1 MNKDDGIVKPPGDET
16 IARAKLE
23 WEVTVDALEQVVL
36 IMDITGHIIRGNR
49 TVELWNLRKVTELR
63 GVHFHRLLHPTCDGE
78 CYLDT
83 AWSLAREKM
92 RRGQPFFIEKK
103 DHVIN
108 RFLSIQFRPI
118 TLPPKGGVKIENSD
132 VSVAMVLQDITK
144 ARLVQSRITQAASQ
158 MKSIFRAVP
167 DSYLHLAADG
177 TILAYK
183 SGSFSEDFFI
193 NEDCIGNN
201 ICDVLPK
208 SFKFQYLE
216 AIEAAHRKQAMEV
229 IEYSFPSSAG
239 EQVYEARMIPL
250 YADHMDVIN
259 RNITENK
266 RLLAIAETMDLMKNL
281 GYIFSGI
288 RHEIGNPINTI
299 KMTASVLK
307 NNLERFS
314 HQRVEEYIDRM
325 LTETNRVEYLL
336 KNLKNFNMFEELNP
350 VEIDFTDFMSK
361 FAGLVEPDYSHRGIR
376 ISTEVHPGVGKAY
389 TDSRALHQVL
399 LNICNNAA
407 DALQG
412 TAEAAISI
420 TVSKKGKKIGIAISD
435 NGPGI
440 NEMHLQEVMK
450 PFFTTKP
457 QGTGLGL
464 SIVQKILSRMEGT
477 IDIKSREVE
486 GTDVFITIPERNDD
500 SC

>member
-1 MNKDDGIVKPPGDET
+1 MNVNKPMGKQPDEES
-16 IARAKLE
+16 ISRAKLE
-23 WEVTVDALEQVVL
+23 WEVTVDSLEQVVL

-49 TVELWNLRKVTELR
+49 TIEQWNLRKVTEIR
-63 GVHFHRLLHPTCDGE
+63 GVHFHRLLHPTCDSE
-78 CYLDT
+78 CYMET
-83 AWSLAREKM
+83 AWSLARERM
-92 RRGQPFFIEKK
+92 RQGQPFFIEKK

-118 TLPPKGGVKIENSD
+118 ELPPGRGRPENQD
-132 VSVAMVLQDITK
+132 ISVAMVLQDITK
-144 ARLVQSRITQAASQ
+144 ARLVQNRITQAASQ

-229 IEYSFPSSAG
+229 IEYSFPSSLG

-307 NNLERFS
+307 NNLHRFS
-314 HQRVEEYIDRM
+314 PERVEEYIDRM

-350 VEIDFTDFMSK
+350 VQIDFTDFMSK
-361 FAGLVEPDYSHRGIR
+361 FIGLVEPDYGHRDIS
-376 ISTEVHPGVGKAY
+376 ISTEVHPEVGSAY

-412 TAEAAISI
+412 TEKAAISI
-420 TVSKKGKKIGIAISD
+420 SVAKAGQKIRITIAD

-440 NEMHLQEVMK
+440 SETNLHEIMK

-477 IDIKSREVE
+477 IDIKSRENE
-486 GTDVFITIPERNDD
+486 GTEVIITIPERNDVAR
-500 SC
+500 